1 MRRFVLGLSCVV
13 LTIAIGLGISGC
25 SPTETGGGGK
35 METGKMG
42 ADKMGSDKMSSDKMS
57 SDKMSSDKMGSE
69 K

>member
-42 ADKMGSDKMSSDKMS
+42 SDKMGSDKM
-57 SDKMSSDKMGSE
+57 GSE